1 MKPSEIDPALLAEA
15 ESLTANF
22 QIEVA
27 ELRASQKQLRF
38 QQCFFDRQDPT
49 GRRVDIFAA
58 LGGNR
63 SGKSYVCGWLC
74 FAKFLRDN
82 AKAGDWFWC
91 VGQTLDRSIG
101 GQQKELW
108 RALPRWMFDSQRWD
122 EKLGFGAHRKI
133 VLPTKDGGRCLVEF
147 RSGDQDPSTFEQA
160 KLTGLWCDERL
171 SETIY
176 NRILPRIVDK
186 DGWVLYSDIPEQW
199 WQFERL
205 KEAPPSAGVY
215 FQHMTMYDNEHN
227 LPDGAIDKASVRMTQ
242 DEQKQR
248 ISGEF
253 VVMEGVVYKEFID
266 AIKPNGHLVKPF
278 AIPEDWPKFRM
289 LDYGG
294 SAPTACLW
302 AAIAPNEHIYL
313 YREYYDRGQS
323 ILKNARA
330 ILLAGGAHVEEI
342 QHHSGRGEGGLQ
354 SWIELKATGGEDY
367 EQTLIDP
374 CAFNVS
380 PANTLNIADQYR
392 DAGIEAVGWPRV
404 NEMGEHAMVQKV
416 KYRYENRTIWVFE
429 SLVNF
434 RRESRSWKYRTDKD
448 GKPLAADA
456 FENDN
461 NHLLDGLK
469 GFIAINPTHQGQR
482 IRVTSSISKP
492 DSGQTRITMRDN
504 ERRRHNSI

>member
-1 MKPSEIDPALLAEA
+1 MLDSAKHSEIDPSILEEA
-15 ESLTANF
+15 ERIVSNF

-27 ELRASQKQLRF
+27 ELRASKKQIRF
-38 QQCFFDRQDPT
+38 QQAFFDRRDPAD
-49 GRRVDIFAA
+49 GRHCDIFAA

-74 FAKFLRDN
+74 FAKFLRDK
-82 AKAGDWFWC
+82 ARAGDWFWC

-108 RALPRWMFDSQRWD
+108 KALPRWMFDAQRWD

-147 RSGDQDPSTFEQA
+147 RSADQDASTFEQA
-160 KLTGLWCDERL
+160 KLTGIWCDERL
-171 SETIY
+171 PEAIY

-186 DGWVLYSDIPEQW
+186 DGWILYSDIPEQW

-205 KEAPPSAGVY
+205 KEAPPAAGVY

-227 LPDGAIDKASVRMTQ
+227 LPDGAIDKASIRMTK

-248 ISGEF
+248 IAGEF

-266 AIKPNGHLVKPF
+266 VLKIKGGHLVKPF
-278 AIPEDWPKFRM
+278 PIPEDWPRYRL

-302 AAIAPNEHIYL
+302 VAVAPNEHIYL
-313 YREYYDRGQS
+313 YREYYERGQS
-323 ILKNARA
+323 ILKNAKA
-330 ILLAGGAHVEEI
+330 ILQAGGAMVEEI
-342 QHHSGRGEGGLQ
+342 QHHTGRGEGGLQ
-354 SWIELKATGGEDY
+354 SWIELKPVGGETY
-367 EQTLIDP
+367 EKTLIDP
-374 CAFNVS
+374 CAFNIS

-392 DAGIEAVGWPRV
+392 DAGIVAYGWPRV

-416 KYRYENRTIWVFE
+416 KYRFENGTVWIFDT
-429 SLVNF
+429 LVNC
-434 RRESRSWKYRTDKD
+434 RRELRSWKYKTDKD

-461 NHLLDGLK
+461 NHLLDCLK
-469 GFIAINPTHQGQR
+469 GFVATNPTFRTQQV
-482 IRVTSSISKP
+482 RVASIIPKSRE
-492 DSGQTRITMRDN
+492 GQTRITIRKY
-504 ERRRHNSI
+504 E